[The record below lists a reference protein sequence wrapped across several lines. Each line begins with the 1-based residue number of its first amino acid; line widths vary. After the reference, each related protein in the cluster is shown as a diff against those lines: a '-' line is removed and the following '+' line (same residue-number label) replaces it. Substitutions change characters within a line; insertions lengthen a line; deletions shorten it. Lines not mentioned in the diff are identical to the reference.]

1 METGE
6 NKCWD
11 VLASA
16 DPAPITKNASVAYD
30 AATGCYLLK
39 SFSTEIMISPS
50 DKKISGGDKT
60 GELLLTR
67 LGYFSRLSI
76 LWYLVS
82 AKDIA
87 LSGKLI
93 NPLNLRGGHLF
104 FRGTHILPLDK
115 LAERYTNDPEGFLN
129 KGISL
134 GGQKACHGDAA
145 IQLFPLPRIPVT
157 LILWRGDD
165 EFPPGADLLFDTT
178 AETQLAI
185 DVLWS
190 IAMMNI
196 LIML

>member
-1 METGE
+1 MESGE
-6 NKCWD
+6 DKCWD
-11 VLASA
+11 ILAAA
-16 DPAPITKNASVAYD
+16 DPAQITKNASVHYD
-30 AATGCYLLK
+30 ASTGCYLLK
-39 SFSTEIMISPS
+39 SFNADVTISPV
-50 DKKISGGDKT
+50 DKKISGSDKT

-76 LWYLVS
+76 LWSLVT

-93 NPLNLRGGHLF
+93 SPMNLRGGHLF
-104 FRGTHILPLDK
+104 FRGSHILPLDK
-115 LAERYTNDPEGFLN
+115 LAEKYNNDTEGFLN

-134 GGQKACHGDAA
+134 GGKKVCHGDAA
-145 IQLFPLPRIPVT
+145 IQFFPLPRIPVV

-196 LIML
+196 LIMM

>member
-1 METGE
+1 MESGE
-6 NKCWD
+6 DKCWD
-11 VLASA
+11 ILAAA
-16 DPAPITKNASVAYD
+16 DPAGICKNAAVDFD
-30 AATGCYLLK
+30 ASTGCYLLK
-39 SFSTEIMISPS
+39 SFNAEITISPV
-50 DKKISGGDKT
+50 DKKISGKDNT

-93 NPLNLRGGHLF
+93 NPMNLRGGHLF
-104 FRGTHILPLDK
+104 FRGTHVLPLDK
-115 LAERYTNDPEGFLN
+115 LAEKYNNDTEGFLN
-129 KGISL
+129 KGLSL
-134 GGQKACHGDAA
+134 GGEKACHGDAA
-145 IQLFPLPRIPVT
+145 ITFFPLPRIPVV

-196 LIML
+196 LIMM

>member
-1 METGE
+1 MECGE

-11 VLASA
+11 ILAAS
-16 DPAPITKNASVAYD
+16 DPIAICRNAAARYD
-30 AATGCYLLK
+30 AATGCYLLDTFG
-39 SFSTEIMISPS
+39 SEITISPAA
-50 DKKISGGDKT
+50 KKISGGSKT

-82 AKDIA
+82 AKDIS

-93 NPLNLRGGHLF
+93 NPMNLRGGHLF
-104 FRGTHILPLDK
+104 FRGTHVLPLDK
-115 LAERYTNDPEGFLN
+115 LAEKYNTDAEGFLN

-134 GGQKACHGDAA
+134 GGEKVCYGDAA
-145 IQLFPLPRIPVT
+145 IKFFPLPRISVV

-185 DVLWS
+185 DILWS

>member
-1 METGE
+1 MECGE

-11 VLASA
+11 ILATA
-16 DPAPITKNASVAYD
+16 DPAAICRSAAVDFDASS
-30 AATGCYLLK
+30 GCYILK
-39 SFSTEIMISPS
+39 SFGAEILISPA
-50 DKKISGGDKT
+50 DKTISGSGKT

-115 LAERYTNDPEGFLN
+115 LAEKFNDDTEGFLN

-134 GGQKACHGDAA
+134 GGEKVLHGDAA
-145 IQLFPLPRIPVT
+145 VRFFPLPRIPVT
-157 LILWRGDD
+157 LILWRGND
-165 EFPPGADLLFDTT
+165 EFPPGADLLFDST
-178 AETQLAI
+178 AEVHLAI

-196 LIML
+196 LIMM

>member
-1 METGE
+1 MESGE
-6 NKCWD
+6 NKCWGI
-11 VLASA
+11 LA
-16 DPAPITKNASVAYD
+16 ASVPAEICKGAAVTYD
-30 AATGCYLLK
+30 EASGHYRLK
-39 SFSTEIMISPS
+39 SFGTDISISPV
-50 DKKISGGDKT
+50 DKIISGSDST

-76 LWYLVS
+76 LWYLIS

-93 NPLNLRGGHLF
+93 NPLNLKGGHLF
-104 FRGTHILPLDK
+104 FRGSHVLPLDK
-115 LAERYTNDPEGFLN
+115 LAEKYSADAAGFLAR
-129 KGISL
+129 GIAL
-134 GGQKACHGDAA
+134 GGIQVSHGDAA
-145 IQLFPLPRIPVT
+145 VTFFPLPRIAVT

-178 AETQLAI
+178 AELQLAL